1 MVHAI
6 SCSFG
11 SFSLKTVTSKDL
23 ALFKALTL
31 GNLSHGT
38 GACLCLK
45 NSCLVWC
52 SSKWPKS
59 LFYNLR
65 QHMWLQRR
73 GQFMPEKMKFFME
86 TRSKFRIKENH
97 MSWKAN
103 NSNIKMKSAL
113 ITEIKN
119 NGLHSSAFTLKPVML
134 QL

>member
-1 MVHAI
+1 
-6 SCSFG
+6 
-11 SFSLKTVTSKDL
+11 
-23 ALFKALTL
+23 
-31 GNLSHGT
+31 
-38 GACLCLK
+38 
-45 NSCLVWC
+45 
-52 SSKWPKS
+52 
-59 LFYNLR
+59 
-65 QHMWLQRR
+65 MWLQRR